1 MQRCYHRPAVFPE
14 VSMRLATLVCLLAS
28 PALAENLAT
37 EAPTLSAAPT
47 EWLGPTPHFVVMGM
61 VNGREMN
68 IQLTDIAAAS
78 GVAAF
83 EGKREY
89 LPGEAGAFRYGDF
102 EVALKATIGGVE
114 RSIELEF
121 ENDDFAK
128 VILPSDFVLVPEN
141 FPRFPG
147 AFLEFATE
155 WEDASGSVN
164 DEIGGYNGVLTVTLD
179 EGTPDDKG
187 LRPDGMIGGF
197 AQAEKDGQVVTIS
210 FTVPVAEYEID
221 D

>member
-1 MQRCYHRPAVFPE
+1 
-14 VSMRLATLVCLLAS
+14 MRLAAVLCLLAV
-28 PALAENLAT
+28 PAFAETIAT
-37 EAPTLSAAPT
+37 DAPTLTAAPS
-47 EWLGPTPHFVVMGM
+47 EWLGATPHFVVMGT
-61 VNGREMN
+61 VGGREMN
-68 IQLTDIAAAS
+68 IQLTDMAAAA
-78 GVAAF
+78 GVAEF
-83 EGKREY
+83 QGKREY
-89 LPGEAGAFRYGDF
+89 LPGEGGAFRYGDF

-121 ENDDFAK
+121 ENDDFST
-128 VILPSDFVLVPEN
+128 VTLPSDFQLVPEN
-141 FPRFPG
+141 FPKG
-147 AFLEFATE
+147 LASYLEFSGE

-164 DEIGGYNGVLTVTLD
+164 DEIGGFSGVMTVTLD

-197 AQAEKDGQVVTIS
+197 ATAEAAGDVVVIS